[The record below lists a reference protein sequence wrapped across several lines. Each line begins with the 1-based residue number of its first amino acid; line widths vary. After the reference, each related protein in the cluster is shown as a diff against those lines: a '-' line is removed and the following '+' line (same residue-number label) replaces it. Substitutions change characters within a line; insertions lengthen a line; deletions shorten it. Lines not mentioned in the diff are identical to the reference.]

1 MNTKLLPVAIAI
13 AALLSACSTSTVR
26 SQSGQEATSAD
37 SVILA
42 GQPAASIGQ
51 FPGATIKGG
60 DTVLV
65 NGGRTQTVNGGVTST
80 LSGGLTST
88 VNAGITATSNGDVNA
103 TSGEVPLAMVVLADR
118 GTSR

>member
-51 FPGATIKGG
+51 FPGATIKGSSA
-60 DTVLV
+60 DA
-65 NGGRTQTVNGGVTST
+65 RTMASP
-80 LSGGLTST
+80 S
-88 VNAGITATSNGDVNA
+88 A
-103 TSGEVPLAMVVLADR
+103 R
-118 GTSR
+118 

>member
-51 FPGATIKGG
+51 FPGATIKGSSADANARHQYVVTAMDVAG
-60 DTVLV
+60 KLGFV
-65 NGGRTQTVNGGVTST
+65 QISIATVNDPTT
-80 LSGGLTST
+80 
-88 VNAGITATSNGDVNA
+88 
-103 TSGEVPLAMVVLADR
+103 P
-118 GTSR
+118 